1 MMIMLKA
8 IKISTAKITTLIVL
22 ILSFCSSVAAQEK
35 FTATVNKN
43 KVVVGERIQVT
54 FKIIGDGDSFEPP
67 SFSHFRVLSGPNKSS
82 SMSWVNGRSSSST
95 SYSYILSP
103 EKEGTYTIGAGKL
116 IHKNTTYETQPVTIE
131 VSKSNTPNTNTG
143 TADNSNDLSK
153 YVFLKCYTSKSS
165 AVVGEQIVATYKLYY
180 NVNLGNVNVK
190 EVPSFDG
197 FWSELIEIDPTKN
210 RGTEVIN
217 GVSYNVATIHKSVIS
232 PQRSGDLRADALVL
246 DLVVQVQDKSRGRSI
261 FDQFLGRY
269 KNVEYEA
276 KSTTRKIKVAPIP
289 SAGKPAD
296 FSGAVGKFNFKASI
310 DKDNV
315 KSDEAIN
322 LKLSI
327 NGNGNLQLFDP
338 PKVTF
343 PADFEVYDPKINDRI
358 SVTENGVVGKKEY
371 EYLIIPRHGGDF
383 EIPPISFSYFD
394 INQKKYVTQQSDPFI
409 IHVEKGENENAT
421 VSRFSGTNQSE
432 VNIIGND
439 IRYINTSET
448 SVTEIGTSFFGSRL
462 FYGLL
467 GTPFILLIG
476 FITFYNKLAAYNS
489 NTTLVKERK
498 ASKVAKKRLSKAKQ
512 HLDDNNTSAFNEE
525 IFKAIY
531 GYLSDKLTI
540 DVASLS
546 KENIMASLISKSV
559 DQQTVETLI
568 ATLDNCEM
576 ARFAPSSSLPASEV
590 YQNTANVIGKIEEAL

>member
-1 MMIMLKA
+1 
-8 IKISTAKITTLIVL
+8 
-22 ILSFCSSVAAQEK
+22 
-35 FTATVNKN
+35 
-43 KVVVGERIQVT
+43 
-54 FKIIGDGDSFEPP
+54 
-67 SFSHFRVLSGPNKSS
+67 
-82 SMSWVNGRSSSST
+82 
-95 SYSYILSP
+95 
-103 EKEGTYTIGAGKL
+103 
-116 IHKNTTYETQPVTIE
+116 
-131 VSKSNTPNTNTG
+131 
-143 TADNSNDLSK
+143 
-153 YVFLKCYTSKSS
+153 
-165 AVVGEQIVATYKLYY
+165 
-180 NVNLGNVNVK
+180 
-190 EVPSFDG
+190 
-197 FWSELIEIDPTKN
+197 
-210 RGTEVIN
+210 
-217 GVSYNVATIHKSVIS
+217 
-232 PQRSGDLRADALVL
+232 
-246 DLVVQVQDKSRGRSI
+246 
-261 FDQFLGRY
+261 
-269 KNVEYEA
+269 
-276 KSTTRKIKVAPIP
+276 
-289 SAGKPAD
+289 
-296 FSGAVGKFNFKASI
+296 
-310 DKDNV
+310 
-315 KSDEAIN
+315 
-322 LKLSI
+322 
-327 NGNGNLQLFDP
+327 
-338 PKVTF
+338 
-343 PADFEVYDPKINDRI
+343 
-358 SVTENGVVGKKEY
+358 
-371 EYLIIPRHGGDF
+371 
-383 EIPPISFSYFD
+383 
-394 INQKKYVTQQSDPFI
+394 
-409 IHVEKGENENAT
+409 